1 MTAVDVKPSNVG
13 IVDLAV
19 PQRCSYSRTW
29 RCLKKTSG
37 LSFCQQPSFFNKV
50 EPSESCSKIAGLSDL
65 FCLQLEQLAQKHY
78 YPCRIPRSIP
88 NMKYATPCLW
98 DCLTCPCLSQASMLA
113 YEVIRPVKTP
123 TSTIDTELQLL
134 ATKPTPLLP
143 VIISIMHIED

>member
-50 EPSESCSKIAGLSDL
+50 EPSECCSKIAGLSDL
-65 FCLQLEQLAQKHY
+65 FLSATGAAGSETLLSLSYSKVNPKHEV
-78 YPCRIPRSIP
+78 CH
-88 NMKYATPCLW
+88 
-98 DCLTCPCLSQASMLA
+98 SML
-113 YEVIRPVKTP
+113 VG
-123 TSTIDTELQLL
+123 
-134 ATKPTPLLP
+134 LP
-143 VIISIMHIED
+143 DVPMS